1 MKEPQSEFIRSA
13 LSLEET
19 FAGLEQLAQSLERLE
34 LDCEPNL
41 ERAKK
46 LLLRFSQQ
54 SGGLQAALESF
65 SQSLLARRQAV
76 EQAVA
81 MVEAR
86 APLVGEKFREAEEK
100 LARFQELA
108 NRVTALTGEA
118 GRLGPAEVLQQ
129 LQSLADEAASI
140 QEEARR
146 SKLRTLES
154 NAKNLRATLKE
165 LSRKLG

>member
-1 MKEPQSEFIRSA
+1 MKDQSEFISAA

-46 LLLRFSQQ
+46 LLIRFSQQ
-54 SGGLQAALESF
+54 STGLQGALESF
-65 SQSLLARRQAV
+65 SQSLLARRQSV
-76 EQAVA
+76 ERAVA

-86 APLVGEKFREAEEK
+86 APLVNEKFREAEEK

-108 NRVTALTGEA
+108 NRVTTLTGEA
-118 GRLGPAEVLQQ
+118 GRLGPTEVLQQ
-129 LQSLADEAASI
+129 LQSLAEEAASI
-140 QEEARR
+140 QDEARR
-146 SKLRTLES
+146 SKLRTLEN
-154 NAKNLRATLKE
+154 NAKNLKATLKE